1 METTRQSAEQD
12 RSAERR
18 RRELLEAADRVVLR
32 DGPGASMNAIAAEAG
47 ITKPILYRHF
57 GDKGGLYRA
66 LAKRHTDALLASLR
80 AALDAPADRR
90 ERVEATLDTYLA
102 AIEARPQVYRFL
114 MHPADDPGAGAG
126 LGVDQAQGSEA
137 RFDVGRHSAPLLRRL
152 GEELAQVIHDRVDL
166 GPDAERL
173 ARVWGHGIV
182 GMMHAAGDWWLGE
195 RPCSRAELVTG
206 LADLLW
212 GRLAAASDRAGGPG
226 F

>member
-1 METTRQSAEQD
+1 MDTTQRDSQQRAHE
-12 RSAERR
+12 AR

-66 LAKRHTDALLASLR
+66 LAVRHTDALLAALR
-80 AALDAPADRR
+80 AALDAPARR
-90 ERVEATLDTYLA
+90 RARVEATLDTYLS

-114 MHPADDPGAGAG
+114 MHPADDQSEGHHAE
-126 LGVDQAQGSEA
+126 QG
-137 RFDVGRHSAPLLRRL
+137 FDVGRHAAPLLRRL
-152 GEELAQVIHDRVDL
+152 GEELAQVIAERVDL
-166 GPDAERL
+166 GPDGAEK

-182 GMMHAAGDWWLGE
+182 GMMHAAGDWWLRD
-195 RPCSRAELVTG
+195 RPCPREQLVSHLT
-206 LADLLW
+206 DLLW
-212 GRLAAASDRAGGPG
+212 GRLAEAGDLEGGPG

>member
-1 METTRQSAEQD
+1 MDTTQRTEQQ
-12 RSAERR
+12 RSADRR

-32 DGPGASMNAIAAEAG
+32 DGPQASMNAIAAEAG

-57 GDKGGLYRA
+57 GDKSGLYAA
-66 LAKRHTDALLASLR
+66 LAKRHTDALLNSLR

-114 MHPADDPGAGAG
+114 MHPAEGSPGGE
-126 LGVDQAQGSEA
+126 QG
-137 RFDVGRHSAPLLRRL
+137 FDVGKHSIPLLRRM
-152 GEELAQVIHDRVDL
+152 GEELAQVIEDRLDL
-166 GPDAERL
+166 GPGGQQL

-195 RPCSRAELVTG
+195 RPCSRGELVRS

-212 GRLAAASDRAGGPG
+212 GRLAAAGDRIGGPG

>member
-1 METTRQSAEQD
+1 MDTTQRTDQE
-12 RSAERR
+12 RSADRR

-57 GDKGGLYRA
+57 GDKGGLYAA
-66 LAKRHTDALLASLR
+66 LAQRHTDALLDSLR
-80 AALDAPADRR
+80 AALDAPAERR
-90 ERVEATLDTYLA
+90 ERVEATLDTYLT

-114 MHPADDPGAGAG
+114 MHPAETGQPG
-126 LGVDQAQGSEA
+126 DQPGDQG
-137 RFDVGRHSAPLLRRL
+137 FDVGRHSAPLLRRM
-152 GEELAQVIHDRVDL
+152 GEELGKVIEDRLDL
-166 GPDAERL
+166 GPDSHRL

-195 RPCSRAELVTG
+195 RPCTRAELVRS

-212 GRLAAASDRAGGPG
+212 GRLAAAGDKVGGPG

>member
-1 METTRQSAEQD
+1 MDTTQRTEQQ
-12 RSAERR
+12 RSADRR

-32 DGPGASMNAIAAEAG
+32 DGPQASMNAIAAEAG

-57 GDKGGLYRA
+57 GDKGGLYAA
-66 LAKRHTDALLASLR
+66 LAKRHTDALLDSLR

-114 MHPADDPGAGAG
+114 MHPAEGSQSG
-126 LGVDQAQGSEA
+126 DQGGDQG
-137 RFDVGRHSAPLLRRL
+137 FDVGKHSAPLLRRM
-152 GEELAQVIHDRVDL
+152 GEELATVIEERLDL
-166 GPDAERL
+166 GPGGQQL

-195 RPCSRAELVTG
+195 RPCSRAELVRS

-212 GRLAAASDRAGGPG
+212 GRLAAAGDKVGGPG

>member
-1 METTRQSAEQD
+1 MDTTQRTDQQ
-12 RSAERR
+12 RSADRR

-32 DGPGASMNAIAAEAG
+32 DGPQASMNAIAAEAG

-57 GDKGGLYRA
+57 GDKGGLYAA
-66 LAKRHTDALLASLR
+66 LAQRHTDALLDSLR
-80 AALDAPADRR
+80 AALDAPAERR
-90 ERVEATLDTYLA
+90 ERVESTLDTYLA

-114 MHPADDPGAGAG
+114 MHPAEGGQG
-126 LGVDQAQGSEA
+126 GDQGGDQG
-137 RFDVGRHSAPLLRRL
+137 FDVGKHSAPLLRRM
-152 GEELAQVIHDRVDL
+152 GEELAQVIEERLDL
-166 GPDAERL
+166 GPDSQQL

-195 RPCSRAELVTG
+195 RPCSRAELVRG

-212 GRLAAASDRAGGPG
+212 GRLAAAGDKMGGPG

>member
-1 METTRQSAEQD
+1 METTRQAE
-12 RSAERR
+12 RHRTAAERR

-66 LAKRHTDALLASLR
+66 LAKRHTDALLSALR
-80 AALDAPADRR
+80 AALDAPAERR
-90 ERVEATLDTYLA
+90 ARVEATLDTYLA

-114 MHPADDPGAGAG
+114 MHPSDDATPSPE
-126 LGVDQAQGSEA
+126 QG
-137 RFDVGRHSAPLLRRL
+137 FDVGRHSAPLLRRL
-152 GEELAQVIHDRVDL
+152 GEELATVIAERVDL
-166 GPDAERL
+166 GPDGEVM
-173 ARVWGHGIV
+173 ARIWGHGIV

-195 RPCSRAELVTG
+195 RPCTRAQLVSS

-212 GRLAAASDRAGGPG
+212 GRLAEAGDRPGGPG

>member
-1 METTRQSAEQD
+1 MDTTQRTEQQ
-12 RSAERR
+12 RSADRR

-32 DGPGASMNAIAAEAG
+32 EGPQASMNAIAAEAG

-57 GDKGGLYRA
+57 GDKGGLYAA
-66 LAKRHTDALLASLR
+66 LATRHTDALLDSLR

-114 MHPADDPGAGAG
+114 MHPAEGSQSD
-126 LGVDQAQGSEA
+126 QGSDQG
-137 RFDVGRHSAPLLRRL
+137 FDVGQHSAPLLRRM
-152 GEELAQVIHDRVDL
+152 GEELAQVIEDRLDL
-166 GPDAERL
+166 GPESQQL

-182 GMMHAAGDWWLGE
+182 GMMHAAGDWWLYE
-195 RPCSRAELVTG
+195 RPCSRADLVRI

-212 GRLAAASDRAGGPG
+212 GRLAAAGDKVGGPG

>member
-1 METTRQSAEQD
+1 METRQRTLQERAAE
-12 RSAERR
+12 SR

-57 GDKGGLYRA
+57 GDKSGLYRA
-66 LAKRHTDALLASLR
+66 LAQRHTDALLGSLR
-80 AALDAPADRR
+80 AALDAPAERR
-90 ERVEATLDTYLA
+90 ARVEATLDTYLA

-114 MHPADDPGAGAG
+114 MHPADERPE
-126 LGVDQAQGSEA
+126 DQG
-137 RFDVGRHSAPLLRRL
+137 FDVGRHSAPVLRRL
-152 GEELAQVIHDRVDL
+152 GEEMARVIAERVDL
-166 GPDAERL
+166 GADGERL

-195 RPCSRAELVTG
+195 GVCSRSELVAA

-212 GRLAAASDRAGGPG
+212 GRLAAAPDRAGGPG

>member
-1 METTRQSAEQD
+1 METTGQGD
-12 RSAERR
+12 RPSTAERR
-18 RRELLEAADRVVLR
+18 RAELLEAADKVVLR
-32 DGPGASMNAIAAEAG
+32 EGPGASMNAIAAEAG

-66 LAKRHTDALLASLR
+66 LAVRHTDALLHALR
-80 AALDAPADRR
+80 AALDAPRGRR

-114 MHPADDPGAGAG
+114 MHPAEDATSGERG
-126 LGVDQAQGSEA
+126 
-137 RFDVGRHSAPLLRRL
+137 FDVGQHSAPLLRRL
-152 GEELAQVIHDRVDL
+152 GEELAQVIAERVDL
-166 GPDAERL
+166 GPESEEL

-182 GMMHAAGDWWLGE
+182 GMMHAAGDWWLRE
-195 RPCSRAELVTG
+195 RPCERAQLVRH

-212 GRLAAASDRAGGPG
+212 GRLAAAGDRAGGPG

>member
-1 METTRQSAEQD
+1 METTHQAEQQ
-12 RSAERR
+12 RSARQRR
-18 RRELLEAADRVVLR
+18 RQLLEAADRVVLR
-32 DGPGASMNAIAAEAG
+32 DGPHASMNAIAAEAG

-66 LAKRHTDALLASLR
+66 LAKRHTDALLDALR
-80 AALDAPADRR
+80 TALDAPAGRR

-114 MHPADDPGAGAG
+114 MHPAEEAHLPE
-126 LGVDQAQGSEA
+126 QG
-137 RFDVGRHSAPLLRRL
+137 FDVGRHSAPLLRRL
-152 GEELAQVIHDRVDL
+152 GEELAEVIAERVDL
-166 GPDAERL
+166 GRDSEQL

-182 GMMHAAGDWWLGE
+182 GMMHGAGDWWLGE
-195 RPCSRAELVTG
+195 RPCPRAQLVHS

-212 GRLAAASDRAGGPG
+212 GRLAAVDDRPGGPG

>member
-1 METTRQSAEQD
+1 MDTTQRDGQQRATE
-12 RSAERR
+12 ER

-66 LAKRHTDALLASLR
+66 LAVRHTDALLAALR
-80 AALDAPADRR
+80 AALDAPAERR
-90 ERVEATLDTYLA
+90 ARVEATLDTYLA

-114 MHPADDPGAGAG
+114 MHPADDQHEGSPSE
-126 LGVDQAQGSEA
+126 QG
-137 RFDVGRHSAPLLRRL
+137 FDVGRHAAPLLRRL
-152 GEELAQVIHDRVDL
+152 GEELAQVIAERVDL
-166 GPDAERL
+166 GPDGAEK

-182 GMMHAAGDWWLGE
+182 GMMHAAGDWWLRD
-195 RPCSRAELVTG
+195 RPCPREQLVSHLT
-206 LADLLW
+206 DLLW
-212 GRLAAASDRAGGPG
+212 GRLADAGDRPGGPA

>member
-1 METTRQSAEQD
+1 METSQRDDQQRA
-12 RSAERR
+12 AERR

-66 LAKRHTDALLASLR
+66 LAVRHTDALLEGLR

-90 ERVEATLDTYLA
+90 DRVEATLDTYLA

-114 MHPADDPGAGAG
+114 MHPAEDGDATGAEGG
-126 LGVDQAQGSEA
+126 
-137 RFDVGRHSAPLLRRL
+137 FDVGRHSAPLLRRL
-152 GEELAQVIHDRVDL
+152 GEELAKVIAERVDL
-166 GPDAERL
+166 GPGGEEP
-173 ARVWGHGIV
+173 ARAWGHGIV
-182 GMMHAAGDWWLGE
+182 GMMHAAGDWWLRE
-195 RPCSRAELVTG
+195 RPCSRAQLVRA

-212 GRLAAASDRAGGPG
+212 GRLAAAGDRVGGPG